1 MPKSTEIAEKKE
13 NKDNKSPARTRLA
26 DLLRR
31 SGLLTDEQIATI
43 LTRKKEGNISV
54 TQIIMDEGY
63 ASEADFLSA
72 IGKAMA
78 VPFQHLNDL
87 AIGNE
92 VLGRLPAKVVFQYN
106 IIPIAIE
113 NGTMKIATSDPFCAN
128 VVDAVRLVSG
138 MRVLM
143 ILSPSA
149 DIAKAINKFYGVGA
163 DTVERLIEDNTI
175 EDPSQSL
182 LDKVDLSDLDQEAS
196 IVKFVN
202 QVIWEAYKDRATDI
216 HFEPMEDELRIRYR
230 VDGVLHQTSMPP
242 QLKRFQAA
250 IISRIKVMAT
260 MDIAEKRL
268 PQDGRIG
275 LSIHGESLDIR
286 VSTIPTVYGESISL
300 RLLTRGTGLLDLSG
314 VGMSR
319 SDEVV
324 IRKLIEKPHG
334 IMLVTGPTGSGKS
347 TTLYSCLHTINSIDQ
362 RIITV
367 EEPIEYEISG
377 VNQIA
382 VRPEIGLTF
391 AMGLRHILRQD
402 PDVIMVG
409 EIRDYETAEIAIRAS
424 MTGHLVFS
432 TLHTNDAA
440 GAITRLID
448 MRVEPFLV
456 ASSIEAIIAQ
466 RLVRI
471 LCDVCKREKKVEES
485 FLKEIGYQAGKSGG
499 NKIYESVGCEKCRK
513 TGFLGR
519 NGIFEVLVVN
529 DAIRP
534 LVVGRE
540 SSNVIKQ
547 TAIGQGMRTLR
558 EDGWVK
564 VNKGVT
570 TIEEVLRVTEEDE

>member
-1 MPKSTEIAEKKE
+1 MSNSTAISE
-13 NKDNKSPARTRLA
+13 NKDNISPVRTRLA

-31 SGLLTDEQIATI
+31 SGLLKDEQIAAV
-43 LTRKKEGNISV
+43 LARKNEGNVSV
-54 TQIIMDEGY
+54 TQTIVEAGY

-78 VPFQHLNDL
+78 VPFQRLNDL
-87 AIGNE
+87 AVGNE

-106 IIPIAIE
+106 IIPVAIE
-113 NGTMKIATSDPFCAN
+113 NGTMKIATSDPFSAN

-138 MRVLM
+138 MRVRM
-143 ILSPSA
+143 ILSPSV

-163 DTVERLIEDNTI
+163 DTVERLIEDNAI

-250 IISRIKVMAT
+250 IISRIKVMAS

-314 VGMSR
+314 IGMNR
-319 SDEVV
+319 SDEAI

-334 IMLVTGPTGSGKS
+334 ILLVTGPTGSGKS

-456 ASSIEAIIAQ
+456 ASSVEAIIAQ

-471 LCDVCKREKKVEES
+471 LCDVCKREKEVEES
-485 FLKEIGYQAGKSGG
+485 FLNEIGFPAGKPGE
-499 NKIYESVGCEKCRK
+499 NTIYESVGCEKCRK

-529 DAIRP
+529 DVIRP
-534 LVVGRE
+534 LVIGRE

-547 TAIGQGMRTLR
+547 AAIKQGMRTLR
-558 EDGWVK
+558 DDGWVK
-564 VNKGVT
+564 VKKGVT

>member
-1 MPKSTEIAEKKE
+1 MSNVTTIPEDKG
-13 NKDNKSPARTRLA
+13 NKSPVRTRLTE
-26 DLLRR
+26 LLRR
-31 SGLLTDEQIATI
+31 SGLLTDEQVVDI
-43 LTRKKEGNISV
+43 LARNNEVNLSV
-54 TQIIMDEGY
+54 TQVIVDAGY
-63 ASEADFLSA
+63 ASEVDFLAA
-72 IGKAMA
+72 ISKVMSI
-78 VPFQHLNDL
+78 PFQRLNEL
-87 AIGNE
+87 AVGNE
-92 VLGRLPAKVVFQYN
+92 VLSRLPAKMVFQYN

-113 NGTMKIATSDPFCAN
+113 NGAIKIATSDPFCAN

-138 MRVLM
+138 LRVRM
-143 ILSPSA
+143 ILSPSV
-149 DIAKAINKFYGVGA
+149 DIGKAINKFYGVGA

-250 IISRIKVMAT
+250 IISRIKVMAS

-314 VGMSR
+314 IGMSPI
-319 SDEVV
+319 DENM

-334 IMLVTGPTGSGKS
+334 ILLVTGPTGSGKS

-456 ASSIEAIIAQ
+456 ASSVEAIIAQ

-471 LCDVCKREKKVEES
+471 LCDVCKREKEMEES
-485 FLKEIGYQAGKSGG
+485 FLNKIDFPSEKQGK
-499 NKIYESVGCEKCRK
+499 NIIYESVGCEKCRR

-529 DAIRP
+529 DSIRP
-534 LVVGRE
+534 LIIGRE

-547 TAIGQGMRTLR
+547 VAIKQGMRTLR

-564 VNKGVT
+564 VKNGVT

>member
-1 MPKSTEIAEKKE
+1 MSNSTTISEHKGGKT
-13 NKDNKSPARTRLA
+13 PVRTRLA
-26 DLLRR
+26 ELLRR
-31 SGLLTDEQIATI
+31 SGLLTEEQIHGI
-43 LTRKKEGNISV
+43 LTRKNDGNLAV
-54 TQIIMDEGY
+54 TQMVVEAGY
-63 ASEADFLSA
+63 ASENDFLAA
-72 IGKAMA
+72 IGRALA
-78 VPFQHLNDL
+78 VPFQRLNDI
-87 AIGNE
+87 AIGND

-113 NGTMKIATSDPFCAN
+113 NGTMKIATCDPFNAN
-128 VVDAVRLVSG
+128 VVDAVRLGSG
-138 MRVLM
+138 MRARM
-143 ILSPSA
+143 IFSPSA

-163 DTVERLIEDNTI
+163 DTVERLIEDNDI
-175 EDPSQSL
+175 EDPSQAL

-242 QLKRFQAA
+242 QLKRFQPA
-250 IISRIKVMAT
+250 IISRIKVMAG

-300 RLLTRGTGLLDLSG
+300 RLLTRGTGLLDLS
-314 VGMSR
+314 VIGMSPD
-319 SDEVV
+319 DEAV

-334 IMLVTGPTGSGKS
+334 ILLVTGPTGSGKS

-409 EIRDYETAEIAIRAS
+409 EIRDYETAEIAIRAA

-440 GAITRLID
+440 GAVTRLID

-456 ASSIEAIIAQ
+456 ASSVEAIIAQ

-471 LCDVCKREKKVEES
+471 LCDACKREKEIDES
-485 FLKEIGYQAGKSGG
+485 FLREIDFPAVRPGEI
-499 NKIYESVGCEKCRK
+499 KIYESVGCEKCRQ

-519 NGIFEVLVVN
+519 SGIFEVLMVN
-529 DAIRP
+529 DVIRP
-534 LVVGRE
+534 LIIGRE

-547 TAIGQGMRTLR
+547 AAIKQGMRTLR
-558 EDGWVK
+558 DDGWVK
-564 VNKGVT
+564 VKNGVT

>member
-1 MPKSTEIAEKKE
+1 MPNSTVISE
-13 NKDNKSPARTRLA
+13 NKDNKSPAKTRLA
-26 DLLRR
+26 ELLRR
-31 SGLLTDEQIATI
+31 SGLLTDEQINGI
-43 LTRKKEGNISV
+43 LTRKNEGNLSV
-54 TQIIMDEGY
+54 TQIIVEAGY
-63 ASEADFLSA
+63 APETDFLAA

-78 VPFQHLNDL
+78 VPFQRLNDI
-87 AIGNE
+87 AIGND

-113 NGTMKIATSDPFCAN
+113 NGTMKIATCDPFSAN

-138 MRVLM
+138 MRVRM

-182 LDKVDLSDLDQEAS
+182 LAKVDLSDLDKEAS

-250 IISRIKVMAT
+250 IISRIKVMAN

-300 RLLTRGTGLLDLSG
+300 RLLTRGTGLLELDG
-314 VGMSR
+314 IGMSPA
-319 SDEVV
+319 DEAI

-334 IMLVTGPTGSGKS
+334 ILLVTGPTGSGKS

-391 AMGLRHILRQD
+391 AVGLRHILRQD

-440 GAITRLID
+440 GAVTRLID

-456 ASSIEAIIAQ
+456 ASSVEAIIAQ

-471 LCDVCKREKKVEES
+471 LCDACKREKEMEES
-485 FLKEIGYQAGKSGG
+485 FLREIDFPAGQMG
-499 NKIYESVGCEKCRK
+499 KIKVYESVGCEKCRR

-519 NGIFEVLVVN
+519 NGIFEVLTVN

-534 LVVGRE
+534 LIIGRE

-547 TAIGQGMRTLR
+547 AAIKQGMRTLR

-564 VNKGVT
+564 VKNGVT

>member
-1 MPKSTEIAEKKE
+1 
-13 NKDNKSPARTRLA
+13 
-26 DLLRR
+26 
-31 SGLLTDEQIATI
+31 
-43 LTRKKEGNISV
+43 
-54 TQIIMDEGY
+54 
-63 ASEADFLSA
+63 
-72 IGKAMA
+72 
-78 VPFQHLNDL
+78 
-87 AIGNE
+87 
-92 VLGRLPAKVVFQYN
+92 
-106 IIPIAIE
+106 
-113 NGTMKIATSDPFCAN
+113 
-128 VVDAVRLVSG
+128 
-138 MRVLM
+138 
-143 ILSPSA
+143 
-149 DIAKAINKFYGVGA
+149 
-163 DTVERLIEDNTI
+163 
-175 EDPSQSL
+175 
-182 LDKVDLSDLDQEAS
+182 
-196 IVKFVN
+196 
-202 QVIWEAYKDRATDI
+202 
-216 HFEPMEDELRIRYR
+216 
-230 VDGVLHQTSMPP
+230 
-242 QLKRFQAA
+242 
-250 IISRIKVMAT
+250 

-300 RLLTRGTGLLDLSG
+300 RLLTRGTGLLELNG
-314 VGMSR
+314 IGMSR
-319 SDEVV
+319 SDEDV

-347 TTLYSCLHTINSIDQ
+347 TTLYSCLHTINSIAQ

-367 EEPIEYEISG
+367 EEPIEYEVSG

-485 FLKEIGYQAGKSGG
+485 FLKEIGYPVGKSER
-499 NKIYESVGCEKCRK
+499 NKIYESVGCEKCRQ

-519 NGIFEVLVVN
+519 KGIFEVLVVN

-534 LVVGRE
+534 LVVARE

-547 TAIGQGMRTLR
+547 KAIGQGMRTLR

>member
-1 MPKSTEIAEKKE
+1 MSNSTPLPE
-13 NKDNKSPARTRLA
+13 NNAGKTAAKTRLA
-26 DLLRR
+26 ELLRR
-31 SGLLTDEQIATI
+31 SGLLTEDQINGV
-43 LTRKKEGNISV
+43 LTRKNEGNLSI
-54 TQIIMDEGY
+54 TQMIVEAGY
-63 ASEADFLSA
+63 ASEAGFLAA
-72 IGKAMA
+72 IGTAMA
-78 VPFQHLNDL
+78 VPFQRLNDI
-87 AIGNE
+87 AIGND

-106 IIPIAIE
+106 VMPVAIE
-113 NGTMKIATSDPFCAN
+113 NGAMKIATCDPFTAN

-138 MRVLM
+138 MRVR
-143 ILSPSA
+143 IVLSPSA

-242 QLKRFQAA
+242 QLKRFQPA
-250 IISRIKVMAT
+250 IISRIKVMAS

-275 LSIHGESLDIR
+275 LSIHGEDIDIR

-300 RLLTRGTGLLDLSG
+300 RLLMRGKGLLELDG
-314 VGMSR
+314 IGMGAD
-319 SDEVV
+319 DEAI

-334 IMLVTGPTGSGKS
+334 ILLVTGPTGSGKS

-440 GAITRLID
+440 GAVTRLID

-456 ASSIEAIIAQ
+456 ASSVEAIIAQ

-471 LCDVCKREKKVEES
+471 LCDACKREKGVEES
-485 FLKEIGYQAGKSGG
+485 FLKEIDFPIGQTGRTKV
-499 NKIYESVGCEKCRK
+499 YESVGCEKCRR

-519 NGIFEVLVVN
+519 NGIFEVLTVN
-529 DAIRP
+529 DTIRP
-534 LVVGRE
+534 LIIGRE

-547 TAIGQGMRTLR
+547 AAIKQGMHTLR

-564 VNKGVT
+564 VKNGAT

>member
-1 MPKSTEIAEKKE
+1 MSTPSILAE
-13 NKDNKSPARTRLA
+13 NKDGKTPARTRLA
-26 DLLRR
+26 ELLKR
-31 SGLLTDEQIATI
+31 SGLLSDEQIAGV
-43 LTRKKEGNISV
+43 LTRKNEGNLSV
-54 TQIIMDEGY
+54 TQIILEAGY
-63 ASEADFLSA
+63 ASEADFLAA

-78 VPFQHLNDL
+78 VPFQRLNDV
-87 AIGNE
+87 AIGKDA
-92 VLGRLPAKVVFQYN
+92 LMRLPAKVVFQYN
-106 IIPIAIE
+106 IIPVAIE
-113 NGTMKIATSDPFCAN
+113 NGTMKIATSDPFNAN
-128 VVDAVRLVSG
+128 VTDAVRLVSG
-138 MRVLM
+138 MRVRM

-175 EDPSQSL
+175 EDPSQAL

-250 IISRIKVMAT
+250 IISRIKVMAN

-300 RLLTRGTGLLDLSG
+300 RLLTRGTGLLELDG
-314 VGMSR
+314 IGMNP
-319 SDEVV
+319 SDEAI

-334 IMLVTGPTGSGKS
+334 ILLVTGPTGSGKS

-456 ASSIEAIIAQ
+456 ASSVEAIIAQ
-466 RLVRI
+466 RLVRV
-471 LCDVCKREKKVEES
+471 LCDACRRETEIEES
-485 FLKEIGYQAGKSGG
+485 FLKEINFPAGKSGTT
-499 NKIYESVGCEKCRK
+499 KVYESAGCEKCRR

-519 NGIFEVLVVN
+519 KGIFEVLAVTDV
-529 DAIRP
+529 IRP
-534 LVVGRE
+534 LVIGRE

-547 TAIGQGMRTLR
+547 TAIKQGMRTLR
-558 EDGWVK
+558 DDGWVK
-564 VNKGVT
+564 VKNGVT

>member
-1 MPKSTEIAEKKE
+1 MTNSTAISE
-13 NKDNKSPARTRLA
+13 NKDGKSPAKTRLA
-26 DLLRR
+26 DLLKR
-31 SGLLTDEQIATI
+31 SGLLTDEQINGI
-43 LTRKKEGNISV
+43 LTRKNEGNLSV
-54 TQIIMDEGY
+54 TQMIVEAGY
-63 ASEADFLSA
+63 APEADFLAA

-78 VPFQHLNDL
+78 VPFQRLNDL
-87 AIGNE
+87 AVGNE

-106 IIPIAIE
+106 IIPVAIE
-113 NGTMKIATSDPFCAN
+113 NGTMKIASCDPFSAN

-138 MRVLM
+138 MRVRM

-182 LDKVDLSDLDQEAS
+182 LAKVDLSDLDQEAS

-250 IISRIKVMAT
+250 IISRIKVMAN

-300 RLLTRGTGLLDLSG
+300 RLLTRGTGLLELDG
-314 VGMSR
+314 IGMSPA
-319 SDEVV
+319 DEAI

-334 IMLVTGPTGSGKS
+334 ILLVTGPTGSGKS

-391 AMGLRHILRQD
+391 AVGLRHILRQD

-440 GAITRLID
+440 GAVTRLID

-456 ASSIEAIIAQ
+456 ASSVEAIIAQ

-471 LCDVCKREKKVEES
+471 LCDACKREKEMEES
-485 FLKEIGYQAGKSGG
+485 FLREIDFPAGQMG
-499 NKIYESVGCEKCRK
+499 KIKVYESVGCEKCRR

-519 NGIFEVLVVN
+519 NGIFEVLTVN

-534 LVVGRE
+534 LIIGRE

-547 TAIGQGMRTLR
+547 AAIKQGMRTLR

-564 VNKGVT
+564 VKNGVT